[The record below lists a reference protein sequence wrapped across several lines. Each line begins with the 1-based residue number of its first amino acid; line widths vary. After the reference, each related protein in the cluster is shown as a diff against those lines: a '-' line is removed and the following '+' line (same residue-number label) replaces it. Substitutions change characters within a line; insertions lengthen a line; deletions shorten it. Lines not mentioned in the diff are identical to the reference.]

1 MAKKVIFWESDN
13 GQLYETE
20 KEAFEADI
28 LHLGGDDVFF
38 NSLVD
43 RLEQCNEKIEFNL
56 ETFPT
61 RISYRLMY
69 AGYVGQ
75 LYTSVSNA
83 EFSNQYSIYFY
94 KLGVKPK
101 HQLNMVI
108 EYEKNEEYKKIY
120 GSSK

>member
-1 MAKKVIFWESDN
+1 
-13 GQLYETE
+13 
-20 KEAFEADI
+20 
-28 LHLGGDDVFF
+28 
-38 NSLVD
+38 
-43 RLEQCNEKIEFNL
+43 
-56 ETFPT
+56 
-61 RISYRLMY
+61 MY

-94 KLGVKPK
+94 KLGVKPQ